1 MQYILVFG
9 AVFLIMLAV
18 ILLFFFLINTT
29 AEDVSGQVR
38 KTFLKEMEVFD
49 ELYEEKAKK
58 LKKVQDEYDKFNR
71 NILRKTDD
79 EPKQEAAAPS
89 VKAAA
94 SMSDIPAA
102 PLRSRDFAKNY
113 RSIRHNFCPDT
124 EAVLKA
130 VAQAAA
136 PDPEMA
142 AYSTLLKQLNDKLTF
157 NIVFTLT
164 GLKPSDQEE
173 VLRSVLDVREQT
185 VLQKFLDQGKGMDII
200 AFREWIR
207 GESFLNNPEPVLYLA
222 GKRNTV
228 RSRRL
233 QTITAFTN
241 QPGAELFVNGKSY
254 GKAMP
259 DQYAILEWK
268 NVELQP
274 GENEIK
280 VVSINKKVKL
290 MDSFRC
296 KL

>member
-102 PLRSRDFAKNY
+102 PLRSRDFAK
-113 RSIRHNFCPDT
+113 IP
-124 EAVLKA
+124 
-130 VAQAAA
+130 
-136 PDPEMA
+136 
-142 AYSTLLKQLNDKLTF
+142 
-157 NIVFTLT
+157 
-164 GLKPSDQEE
+164 
-173 VLRSVLDVREQT
+173 
-185 VLQKFLDQGKGMDII
+185 
-200 AFREWIR
+200 AF
-207 GESFLNNPEPVLYLA
+207 
-222 GKRNTV
+222 
-228 RSRRL
+228 
-233 QTITAFTN
+233 
-241 QPGAELFVNGKSY
+241 
-254 GKAMP
+254 
-259 DQYAILEWK
+259 
-268 NVELQP
+268 
-274 GENEIK
+274 
-280 VVSINKKVKL
+280 
-290 MDSFRC
+290 
-296 KL
+296 

>member
-38 KTFLKEMEVFD
+38 KAFLKEMEVFD

-113 RSIRHNFCPDT
+113 RSIR
-124 EAVLKA
+124 
-130 VAQAAA
+130 
-136 PDPEMA
+136 
-142 AYSTLLKQLNDKLTF
+142 
-157 NIVFTLT
+157 
-164 GLKPSDQEE
+164 
-173 VLRSVLDVREQT
+173 
-185 VLQKFLDQGKGMDII
+185 
-200 AFREWIR
+200 
-207 GESFLNNPEPVLYLA
+207 
-222 GKRNTV
+222 
-228 RSRRL
+228 
-233 QTITAFTN
+233 
-241 QPGAELFVNGKSY
+241 
-254 GKAMP
+254 
-259 DQYAILEWK
+259 
-268 NVELQP
+268 
-274 GENEIK
+274 
-280 VVSINKKVKL
+280 
-290 MDSFRC
+290 
-296 KL
+296 

>member
-79 EPKQEAAAPS
+79 EPK
-89 VKAAA
+89 KAAA

-207 GESFLNNPEPVLYLA
+207 GESFLNNPEPVLYMANAAEAPQGAYGVYEEENICEGVRVLQS
-222 GKRNTV
+222 GKMYDY
-228 RSRRL
+228 SL
-233 QTITAFTN
+233 
-241 QPGAELFVNGKSY
+241 
-254 GKAMP
+254 
-259 DQYAILEWK
+259 
-268 NVELQP
+268 
-274 GENEIK
+274 
-280 VVSINKKVKL
+280 
-290 MDSFRC
+290 
-296 KL
+296 

>member
-18 ILLFFFLINTT
+18 ILIFFFLINTT

-207 GESFLNNPEPVLYLA
+207 GESFLNNPEPVLYMANAAEAPQGAHAVYEEENICEGVRVLQS
-222 GKRNTV
+222 GKMYDY
-228 RSRRL
+228 SL
-233 QTITAFTN
+233 
-241 QPGAELFVNGKSY
+241 
-254 GKAMP
+254 
-259 DQYAILEWK
+259 
-268 NVELQP
+268 
-274 GENEIK
+274 
-280 VVSINKKVKL
+280 
-290 MDSFRC
+290 
-296 KL
+296 

>member
-79 EPKQEAAAPS
+79 EPKQEAAAS
-89 VKAAA
+89 L
-94 SMSDIPAA
+94 SDIPAA

-207 GESFLNNPEPVLYLA
+207 GESFLNNPEPVLYMANAAEAPQGAHAVYEEENICEGVRVLQS
-222 GKRNTV
+222 GKMYDY
-228 RSRRL
+228 SL
-233 QTITAFTN
+233 
-241 QPGAELFVNGKSY
+241 
-254 GKAMP
+254 
-259 DQYAILEWK
+259 
-268 NVELQP
+268 
-274 GENEIK
+274 
-280 VVSINKKVKL
+280 
-290 MDSFRC
+290 
-296 KL
+296 

>member
-71 NILRKTDD
+71 NILRKT
-79 EPKQEAAAPS
+79 PS

-207 GESFLNNPEPVLYLA
+207 GESFLNNPEPVLYMANAAEAPQGAHAVYEEENICEGVRVLQS
-222 GKRNTV
+222 GKMYDY
-228 RSRRL
+228 SL
-233 QTITAFTN
+233 
-241 QPGAELFVNGKSY
+241 
-254 GKAMP
+254 
-259 DQYAILEWK
+259 
-268 NVELQP
+268 
-274 GENEIK
+274 
-280 VVSINKKVKL
+280 
-290 MDSFRC
+290 
-296 KL
+296 

>member
-18 ILLFFFLINTT
+18 ILLFFFLIITT

-38 KTFLKEMEVFD
+38 KAFLKEMEVFD

-185 VLQKFLDQGKGMDII
+185 VLQ
-200 AFREWIR
+200 
-207 GESFLNNPEPVLYLA
+207 
-222 GKRNTV
+222 
-228 RSRRL
+228 
-233 QTITAFTN
+233 
-241 QPGAELFVNGKSY
+241 
-254 GKAMP
+254 
-259 DQYAILEWK
+259 
-268 NVELQP
+268 
-274 GENEIK
+274 
-280 VVSINKKVKL
+280 
-290 MDSFRC
+290 
-296 KL
+296 